1 MWMLALAAVAGLLIP
16 EFPSPKP
23 LPKEVGYSE
32 FLSNLDKVCAL
43 RVGSRPRHGAGIRAW
58 PRGCPCFSPLGL
70 VKLRWLAPS
79 SPGLAHSTTCWRL
92 SAAPSNDNAPSIW

>member
-1 MWMLALAAVAGLLIP
+1 MGMWMLALAAVAGLLIP

-43 RVGSRPRHGAGIRAW
+43 KRRLPRHGAGI
-58 PRGCPCFSPLGL
+58 
-70 VKLRWLAPS
+70 
-79 SPGLAHSTTCWRL
+79 
-92 SAAPSNDNAPSIW
+92 